1 MCRRSIPWNETTEN
15 CSKWQLCCEAEDDS
29 EKSEQ
34 GYQPKRPPPGPWLEE
49 HACQQFLKT
58 HNIEASIIT
67 YTFLGVPYYTHHH
80 RVRART
86 NCFGYSE
93 KSWYTRQ
100 FAHFL
105 IFDMPKTSGH
115 AVFLCF
121 PRTEHP
127 CANHDN
133 VQVRLHPFPQSIHVP
148 TMITSRSDSIH
159 SRRASMCQP

>member
-67 YTFLGVPYYTHHH
+67 YTILGVPYYTHHH
-80 RVRART
+80 RVPART

-93 KSWYTRQ
+93 KPSQ
-100 FAHFL
+100 
-105 IFDMPKTSGH
+105 
-115 AVFLCF
+115 
-121 PRTEHP
+121 PRGP
-127 CANHDN
+127 
-133 VQVRLHPFPQSIHVP
+133 VR
-148 TMITSRSDSIH
+148 
-159 SRRASMCQP
+159 